1 MLTEEQQ
8 DDGACKL
15 RIFTTGSIDIT
26 SWYKVWEA
34 AVAVY
39 HLCARRGLAGYATR
53 LGELY
58 FTEECANKRSD
69 QP

>member
-8 DDGACKL
+8 DHGACKL
-15 RIFTTGSIDIT
+15 RIFTKGSIDIT

-39 HLCARRGLAGYATR
+39 HVCAKFGKAGYATG
-53 LGELY
+53 LGESY
-58 FTEECANKRSD
+58 STEECVSKRSD